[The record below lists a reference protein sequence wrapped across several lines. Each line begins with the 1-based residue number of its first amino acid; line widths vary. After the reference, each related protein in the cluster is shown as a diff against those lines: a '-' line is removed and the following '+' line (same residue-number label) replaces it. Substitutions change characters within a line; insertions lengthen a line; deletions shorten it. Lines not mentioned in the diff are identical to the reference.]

1 MKGNK
6 TQKNMKT
13 RTPFRIE
20 SARKILQAHLSELRD
35 QYGVRAL
42 WIFGSHVRGEQY
54 KTSDLDVLVEFERA
68 PSLFEFV
75 RLERHLGKLL
85 KKKVDLV
92 MKSALKPTIGRHI
105 LKEAQPV

>member
-6 TQKNMKT
+6 TKKDKKA
-13 RTPFRIE
+13 RPPFRLE
-20 SARKILQAHLSELRD
+20 KARKILKAHLSELRD

-42 WIFGSHVRGEQY
+42 WVFGSHVRGEQY
-54 KTSDLDVLVEFERA
+54 ETSDLDVLVEFERA

-75 RLERHLGKLL
+75 RLERHLSDLL

-92 MKSALKPTIGRHI
+92 MKSALKPTIGRYI
-105 LKEAQPV
+105 LEEAQPI

>member
-1 MKGNK
+1 MEGKK
-6 TQKNMKT
+6 IQKDMKT
-13 RTPFRIE
+13 RPPFRLE
-20 SARKILQAHLSELRD
+20 RARKILQAHLSELRD

-75 RLERHLGKLL
+75 RLERHLSELL

-92 MKSALKPTIGRHI
+92 MKSALKPTIGRNI
-105 LKEAQPV
+105 LEEAQPI